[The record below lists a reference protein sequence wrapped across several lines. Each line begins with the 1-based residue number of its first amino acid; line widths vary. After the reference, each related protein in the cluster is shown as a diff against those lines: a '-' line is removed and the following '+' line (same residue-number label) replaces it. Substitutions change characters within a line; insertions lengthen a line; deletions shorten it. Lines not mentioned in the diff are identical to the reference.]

1 VDDLEKGRQMDSIKT
16 KKLMIPISEYVNVK
30 DDDTL
35 RECFKAF
42 ENYKAAKGQEKAHR
56 DALVFSETGE
66 FKGVLTMLDIFL
78 ALEPTYKK
86 ILQQKNVPSAL
97 SSEYVSSLYK
107 DFQLWPESLAS
118 VCPRAANLKVSE
130 VIGPLAE
137 QSFVDVEDSLDKAL
151 HRFILGVRQPLLVTE
166 NGKVVGV
173 LRYGDIFEEVRKLM
187 LSC

>member
-1 VDDLEKGRQMDSIKT
+1 MDDLEKGRQMDSIKA
-16 KKLMIPISEYVNVK
+16 KELMIPVSEYVRVK
-30 DDDTL
+30 ENDTL

-42 ENYKAAKGQEKAHR
+42 ETYKAEKGQDKAHR

-86 ILQQKNVPSAL
+86 ILQQKDTPSAL
-97 SSEYVSSLYK
+97 SSGYVSSLYK

-130 VIGPLAE
+130 VIGPLADHAV
-137 QSFVDVEDSLDKAL
+137 VDAGDSLDKAL
-151 HRFILGVRQPLLVTE
+151 HRFVLGVRQPLLVTE
-166 NGKVVGV
+166 NGEVVGV